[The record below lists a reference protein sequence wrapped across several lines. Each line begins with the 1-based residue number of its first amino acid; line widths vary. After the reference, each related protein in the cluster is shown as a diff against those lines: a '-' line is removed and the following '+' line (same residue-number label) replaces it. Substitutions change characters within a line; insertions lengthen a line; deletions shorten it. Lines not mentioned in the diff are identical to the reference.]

1 MPLSLS
7 LHIMGLSL
15 QLWRAGCLAVEG
27 GILGTFSAPPAVPGQ
42 GEEDPIL
49 DTSYN
54 WVAAH
59 S

>member
-42 GEEDPIL
+42 GEETPSWTLPI
-49 DTSYN
+49 TG
-54 WVAAH
+54 
-59 S
+59 